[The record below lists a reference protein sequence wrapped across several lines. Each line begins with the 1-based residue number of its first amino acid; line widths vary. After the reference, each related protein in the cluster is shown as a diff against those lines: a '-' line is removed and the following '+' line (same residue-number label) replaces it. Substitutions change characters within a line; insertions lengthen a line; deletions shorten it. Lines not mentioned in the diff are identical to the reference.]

1 MSVTPNMPLPSS
13 AREQRMSSR
22 RLFVL
27 VASAV
32 VVIGG
37 VITGAFVLGQRTGQD
52 DDLAA
57 RQQDVSE
64 RGSLVM
70 PFDLEATT
78 HVFTPTDEGGLQSV
92 VADDLADEDQVTLI
106 RSHLRD
112 EVAAFKEGDFGD
124 PATIHGHEMPG
135 LSVLE
140 SNSDKLTITY
150 RDLPAG
156 GEVTYRSTDAT
167 VIQALH
173 DWFQA
178 QLMDHGDDAQPG

>member
-1 MSVTPNMPLPSS
+1 
-13 AREQRMSSR
+13 
-22 RLFVL
+22 
-27 VASAV
+27 VAAV
-32 VVIGG
+32 VAIGI
-37 VITGAFVLGQRTGQD
+37 VAGAFALGRSTGKD
-52 DDLAA
+52 DGLAA

-78 HVFTPTDEGGLQSV
+78 HVFVPTDDGGLQSV
-92 VADDLADEDQVTLI
+92 LADDPADGDQVALI
-106 RSHLRD
+106 RIHLRE
-112 EVAAFKEGDFGD
+112 EVAAFKQGDFGD

-135 LSVLE
+135 LSALE

-156 GEVTYRSTDAT
+156 GEVTYRSSDAT

-178 QLMDHGDDAQPG
+178 QLMDHGDDAQSG